1 MAVEATVVT
10 VATAHFMKAAVG
22 AATEEMEEMAAV
34 VEAAMV
40 PLLTER
46 EAVVMASTIMDM
58 AETRMEREPL
68 ASVLSLMS
76 LKNPKN
82 NPNKRR

>member
-22 AATEEMEEMAAV
+22 AATEEMEEMAAAV
-34 VEAAMV
+34 VAAMV

-46 EAVVMASTIMDM
+46 EAAVMASTIMDM
-58 AETRMEREPL
+58 EEIQQAQELPVF
-68 ASVLSLMS
+68 A
-76 LKNPKN
+76 
-82 NPNKRR
+82 